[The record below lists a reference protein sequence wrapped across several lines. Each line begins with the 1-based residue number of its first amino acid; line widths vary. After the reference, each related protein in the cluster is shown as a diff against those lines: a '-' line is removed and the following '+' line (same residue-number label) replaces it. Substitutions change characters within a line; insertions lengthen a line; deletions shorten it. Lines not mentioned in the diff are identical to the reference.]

1 MPQQQQQSNSSA
13 QVYNENFDYKRPF
26 TSGQYREPPIL
37 PFNGDQKLLPPPA
50 AQSANT
56 ARLFTADTPQFN
68 LAQDHQAFGSR
79 AQKQYSVEKSNNSYH
94 RH

>member
-1 MPQQQQQSNSSA
+1 MPQQQQSNSSA

-37 PFNGDQKLLPPPA
+37 PFSSDQQLLP

-68 LAQDHQAFGSR
+68 LAQD
-79 AQKQYSVEKSNNSYH
+79 
-94 RH
+94 